1 MAGRRKVDWGR
12 VMARLRRKA
21 AAGDIQAM
29 NELGLNLFEGVQDQ
43 NGRMLVRQNAPYAV
57 RLFRRAAE
65 AGDGSAAGSL
75 GFAYDVGRGIRSN
88 KKLALK
94 WYRRAA
100 RLGNSTAANNIST
113 VYRDF
118 GDSRRAHSWMMRAVE
133 MEDTDAAVNAGYNYF
148 HGIGVRRNVGAARR
162 LFEQALHGVDT
173 SGYGREEAL
182 YNLALAEI
190 GDGNRE
196 SAIQF
201 LERANRDDDYAE
213 AAVLLAQLR
222 SKAELTPCLCRRHL
236 NKSLLGHARCPVH
249 P

>member
-1 MAGRRKVDWGR
+1 MARRRKVDWGR

-21 AAGDIQAM
+21 AAGDIRAM

-94 WYRRAA
+94 SGDRRAA

-148 HGIGVRRNVGAARR
+148 HGIGVRRNVRR
-162 LFEQALHGVDT
+162 
-173 SGYGREEAL
+173 
-182 YNLALAEI
+182 
-190 GDGNRE
+190 
-196 SAIQF
+196 
-201 LERANRDDDYAE
+201 RASTLPSRPCMASIP
-213 AAVLLAQLR
+213 VWIR
-222 SKAELTPCLCRRHL
+222 SQGS
-236 NKSLLGHARCPVH
+236 SL
-249 P
+249 